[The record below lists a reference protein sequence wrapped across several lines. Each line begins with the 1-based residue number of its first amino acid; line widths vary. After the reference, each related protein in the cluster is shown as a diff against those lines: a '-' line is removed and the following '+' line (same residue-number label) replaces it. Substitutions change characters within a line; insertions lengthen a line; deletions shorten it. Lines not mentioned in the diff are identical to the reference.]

1 MSEMK
6 PAFIS
11 LFCSP
16 NFALRSVAIE
26 RIVVERVTVDR
37 VTVDRFADDR
47 VRVVA
52 IVYRYQC

>member
-16 NFALRSVAIE
+16 NFALCSVAVE
-26 RIVVERVTVDR
+26 RIVVESVA
-37 VTVDRFADDR
+37 VDRFADDKGR
-47 VRVVA
+47 VAA
-52 IVYRYQC
+52 IAYRYQC

>member
-37 VTVDRFADDR
+37 FADDR